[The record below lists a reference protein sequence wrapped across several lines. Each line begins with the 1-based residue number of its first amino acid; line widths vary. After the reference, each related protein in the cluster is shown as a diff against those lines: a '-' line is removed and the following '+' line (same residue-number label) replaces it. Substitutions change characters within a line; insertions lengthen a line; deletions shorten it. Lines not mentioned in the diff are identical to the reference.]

1 MIICV
6 QPRDI
11 TPRSATLFMTSLSQ
25 YDDDMANRN
34 DATPQQTFAE
44 AEIKVALTEDEF
56 AALPAILRKLAFVP
70 ERKARIIDYYIAYAP
85 SSLGGYDFTRLRV
98 VDGHEHLITEKRWI
112 HDAHGQSI
120 RLEEEYELSAAE
132 FRLRLNK
139 AESYL
144 SLDKQ
149 RLSFFGRIE
158 GQDAHAVLD
167 HLVLDNRAYY
177 FLECEVITTPAL
189 AADTRQDIL
198 QWMREHLPLRD
209 IREAPSMLEL
219 LKSAQE
225 AQG

>member
-1 MIICV
+1 MICV

-11 TPRSATLFMTSLSQ
+11 GLCTATLFMASLSQ
-25 YDDDMANRN
+25 YDDGMANRN
-34 DATPQQTFAE
+34 DATPQKTFAE

-56 AALPAILRKLAFVP
+56 TALPAILRKLGFVP
-70 ERKARIIDYYIAYAP
+70 ERKIRIIDYYIAYAP
-85 SSLGGYDFTRLRV
+85 SPLGGYDFTRLRV
-98 VDGHEHLITEKRWI
+98 MDGHEHWITEKRWI
-112 HDAHGQSI
+112 RDAHEKAI

-167 HLVLDNRAYY
+167 HLVLEDRSYY

-219 LKSAQE
+219 LKSVVE
-225 AQG
+225 ARG